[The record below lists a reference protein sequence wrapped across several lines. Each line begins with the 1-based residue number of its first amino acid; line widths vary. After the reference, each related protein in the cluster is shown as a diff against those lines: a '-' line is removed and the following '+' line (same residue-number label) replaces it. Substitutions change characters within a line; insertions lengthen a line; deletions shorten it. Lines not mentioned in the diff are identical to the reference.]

1 MVYFLQA
8 KHLLLYKEA
17 VDMVQFIAGGKG
29 EGKTKKL
36 IDLAND
42 NAKTTDGHIVF
53 IDDDKRHI
61 FDLNYDIRFVE
72 TGKNFLS
79 NHREFIGFLLG
90 VLSQDN
96 DIKNI
101 YVDGLTNIVTSVDND
116 SLIKLAARL
125 DEISKQ
131 SAVDFLISIN
141 YAKDSLPG
149 EIKALLL

>member
-1 MVYFLQA
+1 
-8 KHLLLYKEA
+8 
-17 VDMVQFIAGGKG
+17 MVQFIAGGKG
-29 EGKTKKL
+29 EGKTKRL

-79 NHREFIGFLLG
+79 NHREFIGFLRG
-90 VLSQDN
+90 ILSQDS
-96 DIKNI
+96 DIKTI
-101 YVDGLTNIVTSVDND
+101 YVDGLTNIVTSVDNE
-116 SLIKLAARL
+116 SLVKLAARL

-131 SAVDFLISIN
+131 SAVDFLISVN
-141 YAKDSLPG
+141 YKKDSLPD